1 MRAVVVGGIGHLGPS
16 LVDLLRELGHE
27 VIVASRRESE
37 KKKPLIAAYLQK
49 RGAKLALFPRLEEGA
64 LAELAGDVYFYLV
77 GKFTGSLQ
85 EFREGNVTLL
95 EETARAAARSGSRVV
110 YLSSVAAVVGIK
122 GLKPGSVV
130 YEEEE
135 HLSMERDPKS
145 FYEITKAEGE
155 RALIRMGKELK
166 GKWSILRPGI
176 FLGPWG
182 HHAIWRYS
190 RRSLSLRLAPFFGV
204 GLPVVDVRDVAEVLI
219 EAGEGK
225 YDGMWLHVVSPY
237 YPDVGDLIMEGC
249 RYLKRSCLAL
259 PLSPLGKAVIALSP
273 IAASLAPKGSAL
285 SLALSWLRF
294 RYKFAS
300 RVLKREWRDVRDMV
314 WGLLEWQDWAARAG
328 AAAGI

>member
-1 MRAVVVGGIGHLGPS
+1 MRAVVLGGIGHLGPS

-27 VIVASRRESE
+27 VVVAARRESE
-37 KKKPLIAAYLQK
+37 RKKPLIAAYLQK
-49 RGAKLALFPRLEEGA
+49 RGARLALFPRLEEGV
-64 LAELAGDVYFYLV
+64 LAELGGDVYFYLV

-95 EETARAAARSGSRVV
+95 EETARAAARSGARVV

-122 GLKPGSVV
+122 GLRPGSTV

-145 FYEITKAEGE
+145 FYEVTKAEGE
-155 RALIRMGKELK
+155 RALVRMGKELK
-166 GKWSILRPGI
+166 GRWSILRPGI

-190 RRSLSLRLAPFFGV
+190 RRSLFLRLAPFFGV
-204 GLPVVDVRDVAEVLI
+204 GLPVVDVRDVAEVLV

-225 YDGMWLHVVSPY
+225 YDGKWLHVVSPY

-249 RYLKRSCLAL
+249 RYLKRSCVAL
-259 PLSPLGKAVIALSP
+259 PLSPIGKAVIALSP
-273 IAASLAPKGSAL
+273 LAASLAPKGSAL

-300 RVLKREWRDVRDMV
+300 RVLKREWRDVKDMV